1 MPLPGVDESGL
12 SDFAGQ
18 GSGLSAEPGP
28 LFRSGH
34 LKHLAMRAGDV
45 VSAPTLALCLP
56 HTKRWLAQN
65 LALFLALCLVRL
77 LAFDSTPLAV
87 LRAEPGLAVLCPLS
101 SRVCLAGC
109 SSAGPRRTVR

>member
-12 SDFAGQ
+12 GDFAGQ

-45 VSAPTLALCLP
+45 VSAPARARP
-56 HTKRWLAQN
+56 PFASHT
-65 LALFLALCLVRL
+65 
-77 LAFDSTPLAV
+77 P
-87 LRAEPGLAVLCPLS
+87 
-101 SRVCLAGC
+101 
-109 SSAGPRRTVR
+109 SAGFSKPCPVCIVSCMSPCI

>member
-1 MPLPGVDESGL
+1 MDESGL
-12 SDFAGQ
+12 GDFAGQ

-56 HTKRWLAQN
+56 HAERRVAQN
-65 LALFLALCLVRL
+65 LVVYVSCLSYVMSSCIRLNTLGASLA
-77 LAFDSTPLAV
+77 
-87 LRAEPGLAVLCPLS
+87 
-101 SRVCLAGC
+101 
-109 SSAGPRRTVR
+109 

>member
-12 SDFAGQ
+12 GDFAGQ

-45 VSAPTLALCLP
+45 VSAPQAARPGVP

-65 LALFLALCLVRL
+65 LAVYASCLSDVFLY
-77 LAFDSTPLAV
+77 STRHPW
-87 LRAEPGLAVLCPLS
+87 LS
-101 SRVCLAGC
+101 CLA
-109 SSAGPRRTVR
+109 SLA

>member
-12 SDFAGQ
+12 GDFAGQ

-45 VSAPTLALCLP
+45 VSAPQAARPRRSTHQALACSKP
-56 HTKRWLAQN
+56 
-65 LALFLALCLVRL
+65 C
-77 LAFDSTPLAV
+77 
-87 LRAEPGLAVLCPLS
+87 
-101 SRVCLAGC
+101 RVCVLL
-109 SSAGPRRTVR
+109 V